1 MSILPFPGNP
11 SSFPASVQRSD
22 SAPGALPAE
31 LFEAFHW
38 RLGAVLQ
45 SGMAATDFEQF
56 ERDVVS
62 ALHGF
67 GREILH
73 ISIERLD
80 DGAASLTRDGRVYTR
95 VEATS
100 KTIMTSVGQ
109 VSFWRSRYRRAGEA
123 SVAPVDEKLGLAEA
137 YFTPL
142 GACQSLYLLSG
153 NTARDCVAQ
162 QEMFGIGGASV
173 SSLQRLG
180 KAAAE
185 HWEEVAEE
193 AIEEIRSE
201 EGVPASAASAC
212 VSLDGVMAPMRP
224 GEGEDRKTV
233 YREASCGSLT
243 YYDEAGERL
252 HSVYFGRMA
261 EPGKATL
268 KEELAAE
275 VAGLV
280 GRRPDLRIVGIA
292 DAAPDNWSFLGTLV
306 AEECQ
311 LVDYWHACQHLQC
324 VADAAFG
331 GGAAAGAKWFEKY
344 KAVLRDDEDGV
355 EKVIDAIRYRLR
367 RAGAAKAE
375 VKRELRFFR
384 KHRRRMRYAA
394 FHAKRLPIGSGVIEA
409 TCKSLVSARMKKAGQ
424 RWGHSGGQ
432 AILTF
437 RSLVKSERFDRAW
450 RAIVARLKGAAID
463 NGAAIETPRKAA

>member
-1 MSILPFPGNP
+1 MSILPFPDNP

-22 SAPGALPAE
+22 SVPGALPAK
-31 LFEAFHW
+31 LIEAFHS

-45 SGMAATDFEQF
+45 SGMAATDFERF

-67 GREILH
+67 GREILQD
-73 ISIERLD
+73 SIERLD

-123 SVAPVDEKLGLAEA
+123 SVAPVDEKLGLADA
-137 YFTPL
+137 FFTPL

-162 QEMFGIGGASV
+162 QEMFGIDGASV

-180 KAAAE
+180 RAAAE

-193 AIEEIRSE
+193 AMEEIRLE
-201 EGVPASAASAC
+201 EGVPAAAASAC
-212 VSLDGVMAPMRP
+212 VSLDGVMVPMRP

-243 YYDEAGERL
+243 YYDEAGKRL

-306 AEECQ
+306 AEDCQ

-344 KAVLRDDEDGV
+344 KAVLRDDEDGI

-367 RAGAAKAE
+367 R
-375 VKRELRFFR
+375 
-384 KHRRRMRYAA
+384 RRRREGRGEARAA
-394 FHAKRLPIGSGVIEA
+394 LLPQAPPAHALRGIPCQAPAHRL
-409 TCKSLVSARMKKAGQ
+409 
-424 RWGHSGGQ
+424 GG
-432 AILTF
+432 
-437 RSLVKSERFDRAW
+437 
-450 RAIVARLKGAAID
+450 
-463 NGAAIETPRKAA
+463 N